1 MKSSYARE
9 PRQDCRPLSK
19 TSHGIQRSRAALPNP
34 QGRRSDMSHV
44 SMHDIDQMSMEQM
57 LRRLEELREELLQ
70 LRAQQAL
77 GGSSSNPGEFKQTRR
92 SIARLL
98 TSINSERKE

>member
-1 MKSSYARE
+1 
-9 PRQDCRPLSK
+9 
-19 TSHGIQRSRAALPNP
+19 
-34 QGRRSDMSHV
+34 MSHV

-77 GGSSSNPGEFKQTRR
+77 GGSSSNPGD
-92 SIARLL
+92 SNRLAEVSL
-98 TSINSERKE
+98 DF